1 MFSTVLVALGRGV
14 GAVAYVVVLLIIELI
29 TAMLVYMYLNL
40 YHVPTFGALVRFAKG
55 VLDTIAGQLVYWFPG
70 TANAAYAT
78 LIGELGPKSIL
89 LLLIGLLSGVVV
101 RFLVRL
107 ITRVARRTRGA
118 ETAEM
123 TA

>member
-1 MFSTVLVALGRGV
+1 MIHIVLVSGARAV
-14 GAVAYVVVLLIIELI
+14 GAVAYVLALLIVELI

-40 YHVPTFGALVRFAKG
+40 NHVQTFGHLVRFAKY
-55 VLDTIAGQLVYWFPG
+55 VLDTIVAQLEYWLPG

-89 LLLIGLLSGVVV
+89 LLLIGLLSGVVI

-107 ITRVARRTRGA
+107 ITRRVRRGGAPRVAEA
-118 ETAEM
+118 A
-123 TA
+123 